1 MSEYFEKAKWEA
13 LQSLNDDD
21 VMEAIAGSVAI
32 PLAIKQGDWQDAM
45 QLLAKR
51 IETKTIRQAEFATH
65 GFVKTNWIDEDD
77 ELRELRNIWI
87 LRDATAM
94 ALAKERQA
102 KMDAQFQQ
110 MFDE

>member
-1 MSEYFEKAKWEA
+1 MSEYFERAKWEA
-13 LQSLNDDD
+13 LQNLNDDD

-32 PLAIKQGDWQDAM
+32 PLAIKQGDWDDAM
-45 QLLAKR
+45 ELLKKR
-51 IETKTIRQAEFATH
+51 IETKITRQAEFSIN
-65 GFVKTNWIDEDD
+65 GFVKTYWIDEDD

-87 LRDATAM
+87 LRDANAI
-94 ALAKERQA
+94 ALAKQRQA